1 MADVGPVTHALPP
14 VMGPSAP
21 GAKSFEPSKPVLVR
35 MMEVHRSL
43 GKTGDTASH
52 YILDRLEVERVQLQV
67 WSKKEMD
74 HLLEVSNRTLLE
86 HTWSTL
92 KTVAESFISVF
103 SFVMGGYLLANGD
116 ATAGNFLIATGVFNI
131 LQSVFT
137 RQGMWDWITDTLA
150 EKHEAYRDRLKLALP
165 IIISTLSLA
174 FSIAGSRFVA
184 TIQPTDLVATLEQ
197 ARGYIGFGAQGMSS
211 YLTIRKSLEEA
222 KLPGL
227 QAELKLHEQNTDL
240 LTRLLDACIKEGRRM
255 KSMIKKPINALMQAS
270 TLASQKV

>member
-1 MADVGPVTHALPP
+1 MADVGTVTQALPSTVRTSFP
-14 VMGPSAP
+14 AQKP
-21 GAKSFEPSKPVLVR
+21 FEPSKPVLLR
-35 MMEVHRSL
+35 MMDVHRSL

-52 YILDRLEVERVQLQV
+52 YILDRIEGERVQLQI

-74 HLLEVSNRTLLE
+74 HLMEVANRTLLE

-131 LQSVFT
+131 LQSVFA

-184 TIQPTDLVATLEQ
+184 TMQPTDLVVLLEK
-197 ARGYIGFGAQGMSS
+197 ARGFIGVGAQGMSS
-211 YLTIRKSLEEA
+211 YLTIRKSWEEA

-227 QAELKLHEQNTDL
+227 QAELKSLEQNTDL

-255 KSMIKKPINALMQAS
+255 KSMVKKPINALMQAT